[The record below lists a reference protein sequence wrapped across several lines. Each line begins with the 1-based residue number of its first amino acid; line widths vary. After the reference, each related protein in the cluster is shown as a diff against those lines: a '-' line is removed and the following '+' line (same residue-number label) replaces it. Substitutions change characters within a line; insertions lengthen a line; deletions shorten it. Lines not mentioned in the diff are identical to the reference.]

1 MADEVV
7 LKVVDINK
15 SFPGT
20 KALNDVSFELY
31 RGEVHAIVGENG
43 AGKSTLMNVIS
54 GVLQPDSGDIYVSG
68 EKVTISN
75 PRDAQKLG
83 IGFVHQEIALCQH
96 VSVAEN
102 IFMGT
107 INASKATLVDYVN
120 LYKQAEEVLRAFKTT
135 IRPQQKVSE
144 LSVSEQQIVEIAKA
158 LSMNCKILI
167 LDEPTSAL
175 TEKEA
180 KTLFGIIRDLK
191 EKGIS
196 ILYISHRMAEV
207 SENCQTITILRD
219 GLLVETVRTCDI
231 DQGTV
236 ISKMVGRTIGN
247 FYPPKNGS
255 SGDILFE
262 AKGYT
267 KPGAF
272 NDVSFTLR
280 KGEILGFSG
289 LVGAG
294 RSELARAICGLEQKT
309 DGELYLSG
317 EKVRIN
323 DYRDALDRG
332 LVYLTE
338 DRKIEGLF
346 LRMSIK
352 HNISAIAL
360 KQIADLVLINRK
372 KEKKQAQ
379 DYVNNLSIKTTGI
392 DKKVGEFSR
401 GNQQKVLIGKLLS
414 ISPRILFM
422 DEPTR
427 GIDIGAK
434 VEIHN
439 MLRELVRQGIGIVL
453 ISSELPEIIGMCDRV
468 VVMHEGKLTG
478 TVVGEGITEDK
489 IIHLAAGY

>member
-1 MADEVV
+1 MSEEVV
-7 LKVVDINK
+7 LKVVNINK

-20 KALNDVSFELY
+20 RALNDVSFELY

-54 GVLQPDSGDIYVSG
+54 GVLQPDSGDIYISG
-68 EKVTISN
+68 EKVNINN
-75 PRDAQKLG
+75 PRDAQMLG

-107 INASKATLVDYVN
+107 INTSKATLVDYADI
-120 LYKQAEEVLRAFKTT
+120 YQKTEEILKAFKTT

-158 LSMNCKILI
+158 LSVNCKILI

-175 TEKEA
+175 TESEA
-180 KTLFGIIRDLK
+180 ETLFEIIRNLK

-207 SENCQTITILRD
+207 SQNCQTVTILRD
-219 GLLVETVRTCDI
+219 GLLVDTVRTCDI

-247 FYPPKNGS
+247 FYPEKNGI
-255 SGDILFE
+255 GDDLLLE
-262 AKGYT
+262 VKGFT
-267 KPGAF
+267 KPRAF
-272 NDVSFTLR
+272 TDVSFTLR

-294 RSELARAICGLEQKT
+294 RSELARAICGLERSSN
-309 DGELYLSG
+309 GEVFMNG
-317 EKVRIN
+317 EKLKIN
-323 DYRDALDRG
+323 NYRDALDYG

-338 DRKIEGLF
+338 DRKVEGLF

-360 KQIADLVLINRK
+360 KQVADLLLINRK
-372 KEKKQAQ
+372 KEMKQSL
-379 DYVNNLSIKTTGI
+379 DYVSNLAIKTTGI
-392 DKKVGEFSR
+392 DKKVGELSG
-401 GNQQKVLIGKLLS
+401 GNQQKVLIAKLLS
-414 ISPRILFM
+414 ISPSILFM

-434 VEIHN
+434 VEIYN
-439 MLRELVRQGIGIVL
+439 MLRELVRKGIGIVL
-453 ISSELPEIIGMCDRV
+453 ISSDLPEIIGMCDRV
-468 VVMHEGKLTG
+468 VVMHEGKVTG
-478 TVVGEGITEDK
+478 TVMGEDINENR
-489 IIHLAAGY
+489 IIHLAAG